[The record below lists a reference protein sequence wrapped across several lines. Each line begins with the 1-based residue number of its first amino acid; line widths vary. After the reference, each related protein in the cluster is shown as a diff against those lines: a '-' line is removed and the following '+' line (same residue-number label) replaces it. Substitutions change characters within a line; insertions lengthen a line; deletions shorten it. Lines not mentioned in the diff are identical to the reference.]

1 MALMNKEEAKKIA
14 NLARMEISDAD
25 AEKMAGEMEA
35 ILEYVD
41 KIKEVS
47 ADGENDRIES
57 ARIRNIFTEDENPHE
72 TGINREKLLKEAPSI
87 EQNMIKVKKI
97 M

>member
-1 MALMNKEEAKKIA
+1 MASMNKEEAKKIA
-14 NLARMEISDAD
+14 NLARMEISNAD

-47 ADGENDRIES
+47 ANGDDDRIES
-57 ARIRNIFTEDENPHE
+57 ASVRNIFTEDENPHE
-72 TGINREKLLKEAPSI
+72 TGINTEKLLNEAPGI